1 MSYQITWPACYGTS
15 GKNMYTGLAET
26 INSFMDVLTT
36 KNSEG
41 SEEMRDLGELKNNKV
56 VPYTAYLS
64 TTITVE
70 EMILQRSASGDIVF
84 SYSKSMQQFDI
95 VMEDNGE
102 EKNYIIKGVDACGK
116 MFARQFDP
124 KRQDP
129 TYTDFPSFAA
139 LCLSLDNSA
148 ETKNLLK
155 SDLFNSEDIWKKDD
169 YLERLTTI
177 GEKDMIGLNNRMLNK
192 ALDLMNSLF
201 DYINAINSER
211 EVDEDSLFK
220 KLYDSLGRAV

>member
-1 MSYQITWPACYGTS
+1 MNYQITWPACNGTYN
-15 GKNMYTGLAET
+15 KNMYTGLAET

-36 KNSEG
+36 KSTEG
-41 SEEMRDLGELKNNKV
+41 NEAMGEMTEMKNNKV
-56 VPYTAYLS
+56 VPYSAYLS

-70 EMILQRSASGDIVF
+70 EMILQRSASGDVVF

-95 VMEDNGE
+95 VVEDNGE
-102 EKNYIIKGVDACGK
+102 EKNYIIKGVDATGK
-116 MFARQFDP
+116 LFAKNFDP

-129 TYTDFPSFAA
+129 TYTDFPSFAT
-139 LCLSLDNSA
+139 LCMSLDNSA

-155 SDLFNSEDIWKKDD
+155 SDLFSVEDIWKKDD

-201 DYINAINSER
+201 DYISAINNEKP
-211 EVDEDSLFK
+211 VDEQSLFD
-220 KLYDSLGRAV
+220 KLLHNLSRAV